1 MKVWVT
7 GASGF
12 IGRNLKEQLVPEFEV
27 LAPAHSA
34 LDLLDEDAVSRFLK
48 RERPDVVVHCA
59 TKPGHRNAPDP
70 TGLIAANTRMFHSIA
85 RNRGA
90 YGRMVLLTSGAVYDQ
105 RYYEPKMPES
115 NFDAHVPV
123 DETGYSK
130 YLCAKHAEL
139 LDHVVELRPF
149 GVFGKYEDW
158 EIRFISNAICK
169 TLFDLPIT
177 IKQNRRFD
185 YVFVDDLA
193 AVVRHFL
200 LDGDASGAYNMT
212 PDYSVELKEIAELIL
227 RVAGKRLPISVAQPG
242 LGIEYSGDNGKL
254 KSALPGFPFTALE
267 TAVRS
272 LYGWYEEHCGLIHR
286 ELLLDDK

>member
-12 IGRNLKEQLVPEFEV
+12 IGRNLKEKLVPEFEV
-27 LAPAHSA
+27 VAPGHAV
-34 LDLLDEDAVSRFLK
+34 LDLLDEDGVSRFLK
-48 RERPDVVVHCA
+48 RERPEAVVHCA

-70 TGLIAANTRMFHSIA
+70 TGLIAANTRMFHNIA
-85 RNRGA
+85 RNRGD

-105 RYYEPKMPES
+105 RHFEPKMPETY
-115 NFDAHVPV
+115 FDAHVPV
-123 DETGYSK
+123 DETGFSK

-139 LDHVVELRPF
+139 LDHIVELRPF

-169 TLFDLPIT
+169 ALFDLPIT

-200 LDGDASGAYNMT
+200 LEENAGGAFNVT
-212 PDYSVELKEIAELIL
+212 PDCSVELKEIAELIL
-227 RVAGKRLPISVAQPG
+227 TVAGKRLPISVAQPG
-242 LGIEYSGDNGKL
+242 LGIEYSGNNGKL
-254 KSALPGFPFTALE
+254 KSAIPGFPFTALE

-272 LYGWYEEHCGLIHR
+272 LFGWYEEHRGLIRR
-286 ELLLDDK
+286 ELLLADK

>member
-12 IGRNLKEQLVPEFEV
+12 IGRNLKEQLVPDFEI

-48 RERPDVVVHCA
+48 REQPDAVVHCA
-59 TKPGHRNAPDP
+59 TKPGHRNAPNP
-70 TGLIAANTRMFHSIA
+70 TGLIAANTRMFHNIA
-85 RNRGA
+85 RNRGD
-90 YGRMVLLTSGAVYDQ
+90 YGRMVLITSGAVYDQ
-105 RYYEPKMPES
+105 RYYEPKMPET

-123 DETGYSK
+123 DETGFSK

-169 TLFDLPIT
+169 ALFDLPIT
-177 IKQNRRFD
+177 IKQNRLFD
-185 YVFVDDLA
+185 YVFVDDL
-193 AVVRHFL
+193 VEVIRRILVSKVHR
-200 LDGDASGAYNMT
+200 GAYNVT
-212 PDYSVELKEIAELIL
+212 PDHAVALKDLAQMVVGISGKDLPVI
-227 RVAGKRLPISVAQPG
+227 VAHEGMG
-242 LGIEYSGDNGKL
+242 LEYSGDNEQL
-254 KSALPGFPFTALE
+254 KGLLPDFSFTPLE
-267 TAVRS
+267 TAVRR
-272 LYGWYEEHCGLIHR
+272 LYGWYEEHRGLIHR
-286 ELLLDDK
+286 ELLLADK